1 MCAKRATPALSSI
14 VTTFGQPG
22 HNFFFHFTRSILK
35 GVSACPDTLDDSR
48 PVVSDRLVCSG
59 GVLLVVDHLLGG
71 HQRRYHVTFLEYPSS
86 YSSGGTS
93 RSKSTLI
100 RRKSPISM
108 QFARSQRRTTIG
120 CRHVG
125 STVAERREVRSLC
138 KHKQGFHVC
147 ELLIAYP
154 RLSTVTTMVVLI
166 LAVLIKPCAAS
177 VHVRIDLRRAVS

>member
-22 HNFFFHFTRSILK
+22 HKFFVHFTRSILK

-48 PVVSDRLVCSG
+48 PVVSDRLVCSPTI
-59 GVLLVVDHLLGG
+59 VVDHLLGG

-125 STVAERREVRSLC
+125 STVAEHREVRSLR
-138 KHKQGFHVC
+138 KHKQGFDVC